1 MGMSSQSRRP
11 YLSMTNPFSFFL
23 LYRGPSVLHSR

>member
-11 YLSMTNPFSFFL
+11 YLSMTNPFSFFFII
-23 LYRGPSVLHSR
+23 